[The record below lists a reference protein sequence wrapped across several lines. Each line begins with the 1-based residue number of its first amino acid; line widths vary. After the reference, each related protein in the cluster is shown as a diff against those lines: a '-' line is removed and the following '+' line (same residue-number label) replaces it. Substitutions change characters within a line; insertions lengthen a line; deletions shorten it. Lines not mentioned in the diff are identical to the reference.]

1 MVKADCLNPSHGG
14 SWRRPAGRNG
24 IVACVRCDVVIRRGH
39 TALPSEPTHREWE
52 TTYRGPTYTP
62 RLLRNQGITYVP

>member
-14 SWRRPAGRNG
+14 SCERPAGPTG
-24 IVACVRCDVVIRRGH
+24 IVACVRCTVVIRRGH

-52 TTYRGPTYTP
+52 TTYGGPKYTP
-62 RLLRNQGITYVP
+62 RLLRNQGITYIP